1 MKKGIARFVS
11 KRLVQDAEKSS
22 KCEKTLV
29 GAMPVP
35 QELKLK
41 K

>member
-1 MKKGIARFVS
+1 MKKSIARLVS
-11 KRLVQDAEKSS
+11 KLLVNDAGKSS
-22 KCEKTLV
+22 RSEKTLV

-35 QELKLK
+35 QELKK